1 MKKPYK
7 TPKVISVG
15 EKINGGVP
23 GALLGAAYMI
33 GRAVTAA
40 VKGHIDL
47 KAETEKNPKTLQQRG

>member
-1 MKKPYK
+1 MKKKYSV
-7 TPKVISVG
+7 PKVINMPQEIQS
-15 EKINGGVP
+15 GVP

-47 KAETEKNPKTLQQRG
+47 KAGMNEPKTLQSRK

>member
-1 MKKPYK
+1 MKKKYS
-7 TPKVISVG
+7 TPKAVDAG

-23 GALLGAAYMI
+23 GAVTGAVHMV

-40 VKGHIDL
+40 LKGHIDL